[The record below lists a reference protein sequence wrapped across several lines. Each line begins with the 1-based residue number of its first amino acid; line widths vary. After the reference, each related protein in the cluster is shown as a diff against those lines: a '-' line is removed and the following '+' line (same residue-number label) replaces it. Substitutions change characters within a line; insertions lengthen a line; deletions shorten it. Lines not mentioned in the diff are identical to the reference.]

1 MEPNHSTAQPSNQ
14 LSDQEEQLLDAQAV
28 PELNAPFSQRT
39 SLSKV
44 AIGFISLVF
53 IVLLIAINGGFSH
66 GKQDNQNNGHGK
78 EIGNN
83 LGAPPNPSTDPDAQD
98 DKDNPDNDEKD
109 DKLHTGLNGMDSP
122 SYSSVNSNSGQRKQW
137 TPRERKQWDDILVV
151 NRNSQSAART
161 QTVSSESPS
170 TIGKIEQP
178 NELSQQL
185 QATKFKGSR
194 ASIVADSNLFLTK
207 GAFLDCILETAI
219 SSDVPGMTR
228 CQLSRDIYSTN
239 GKVLL
244 LEKGS
249 HIVGQYQGG
258 IQQGQARIF
267 VLWDRVQTPNG
278 VIIDLDSPGT
288 DTLGRSGHS
297 GFIDGHFK
305 ERFGSA
311 ILLSLIGDVGSYAA
325 NSANKGNKNQI
336 QFGDTIGSSKDMAN
350 IVLQNSIHI
359 KPTLLKNQGEHI
371 NVFVARDLDFRS
383 VYDLQLTQ

>member
-1 MEPNHSTAQPSNQ
+1 MEPNHSIDNQNIQPDDELING
-14 LSDQEEQLLDAQAV
+14 QAV

-44 AIGFISLVF
+44 AIGLISLVF

-66 GKQDNQNNGHGK
+66 GKQDNPSNAHGK

-83 LGAPPNPSTDPDAQD
+83 LGAPPNPSTNSSAAD
-98 DKDNPDNDEKD
+98 DKSNPDNDIKD
-109 DKLHTGLNGMDSP
+109 DKLHTGLTGMDSP
-122 SYSSVNSNSGQRKQW
+122 SYAAVNSSSSQRKQW

-151 NRNSQSAART
+151 NRNSQSTART

-170 TIGKIEQP
+170 TLGNIEQP

-185 QATKFKGSR
+185 QATKLKGSR

-258 IQQGQARIF
+258 LQQGQARIF

-297 GFIDGHFK
+297 GFVDGHFK

-336 QFGDTIGSSKDMAN
+336 QFGNTVGSSKDMAN
-350 IVLQNSIHI
+350 IALQNSIHI

>member
-1 MEPNHSTAQPSNQ
+1 ME
-14 LSDQEEQLLDAQAV
+14 SDQHHNDQQEQDAQLIDDQAV

-39 SLSKV
+39 SMSKV
-44 AIGFISLVF
+44 AIGLISLVF
-53 IVLLIAINGGFSH
+53 IILLIAINGGFSH
-66 GKQDNQNNGHGK
+66 GKQNNSHNSHGK

-83 LGAPPNPSTDPDAQD
+83 LGAPPNPSTDSSATD
-98 DKDNPDNDEKD
+98 DKSSNDNDIKD
-109 DKLHTGLNGMDSP
+109 DKLHTGLTGMDSP
-122 SYSSVNSNSGQRKQW
+122 SYAKVNSSSSQRKQW
-137 TPRERKQWDDILVV
+137 TPSERKQWDDILVV

-161 QTVSSESPS
+161 QTVSSESTS
-170 TIGKIEQP
+170 TLGNIEQP
-178 NELSQQL
+178 NELGQQL
-185 QATKFKGSR
+185 QATKLKGSR

-258 IQQGQARIF
+258 LQQGQARIF

-297 GFIDGHFK
+297 GFVDGHFK
-305 ERFGSA
+305 DRFGSA

-325 NSANKGNKNQI
+325 NSANKGDKNQI

-350 IVLQNSIHI
+350 IALQNSIHI

-383 VYDLQLTQ
+383 VYDLQLAQ

>member
-1 MEPNHSTAQPSNQ
+1 METDNNTEQPNNQ
-14 LSDQEEQLLDAQAV
+14 LSEDEQLVDGQAV
-28 PELNAPFSQRT
+28 PELSAPFSQR
-39 SLSKV
+39 SKLSKV
-44 AIGFISLVF
+44 AIGLIGLIFV
-53 IVLLIAINGGFSH
+53 VLLIAINGGFSH
-66 GKQDNQNNGHGK
+66 GKQDSSNNSHDK

-83 LGAPPNPSTDPDAQD
+83 LGAPPNPSSTPDAQD
-98 DKDNPDNDEKD
+98 DKRNNDTDKKD
-109 DKLHTGLNGMDSP
+109 DKIHTGLAGMDSP
-122 SYSSVNSNSGQRKQW
+122 DYAVANSNLSQRKQW
-137 TPRERKQWDDILVV
+137 TPKQRKQWDDILVV
-151 NRNSQSAART
+151 NRNSQSRVRAQIASTGLASTLGNT
-161 QTVSSESPS
+161 Q
-170 TIGKIEQP
+170 QP

-185 QATKFKGSR
+185 QATKLKGSR
-194 ASIVADSNLFLTK
+194 ASIVADPNLFLTK

-258 IQQGQARIF
+258 LQQGQARIF

-288 DTLGRSGHS
+288 DALGRSGHS
-297 GFIDGHFK
+297 GFVDGHFK

-311 ILLSLIGDVGSYAA
+311 ILLSMIGDVGSYAA
-325 NSANKGNKNQI
+325 NSANRGNKNQI
-336 QFGDTIGSSKDMAN
+336 QFGNTIGSSKDMAN
-350 IVLQNSIHI
+350 IALQNSIHI

-383 VYDLQLTQ
+383 VYDLQLSQ